1 MKEEREEKIYKS
13 LMLVVITV
21 IITFLITS
29 VTVYKA
35 IAKNGIKYVKITD
48 GEVTGLDETLASFR
62 KVLEKEYLGEIDDET
77 LVEGALKGYVEALG
91 DPYTEYYTKEEM
103 EKLMD
108 TTNGNYVGIG
118 IYMLV
123 DKEKQTI
130 VVLKPMENSP
140 AEQAGILAGD
150 IITKVDGEGYTL
162 DTITEVSNKI
172 KGKAGTKVK
181 LEIKRGEKETF
192 EIEVERKKILIS
204 HINTK
209 VLKDNIGYIYISDF
223 DGGCADEFTQKYKEL
238 KKQGIEKLIIDIRNN
253 GGGIVDE
260 AINILKLITD
270 KGDTLLITKDKNENE
285 KMPMA
290 STTKIMTC
298 IVALESGKMNQIIK
312 VSSKAASMPKVKMY
326 AKNGEQYYLKDLLY
340 AMMLESFNDAA
351 MIVAEGIGG
360 SQEEFAKMM
369 NKKAKE
375 IGAKNTN
382 FVTPNGLD
390 ADNHYSTAYDMALI
404 GAYATK
410 NKQFNEIT
418 NTKSYSFTDVSA
430 KRSITVNNKDM
441 FLAMDNEAIGIK
453 TGFTGKAG
461 YCFVGAVK
469 SNGRHFV
476 SCVLAC
482 GWPPNKSYKWKDTT
496 ALMNHG
502 KREYNMSK

>member
-1 MKEEREEKIYKS
+1 MRIGSKLKNYLKNSSLNYSEKIFIC
-13 LMLVVITV
+13 V
-21 IITFLITS
+21 
-29 VTVYKA
+29 
-35 IAKNGIKYVKITD
+35 
-48 GEVTGLDETLASFR
+48 
-62 KVLEKEYLGEIDDET
+62 
-77 LVEGALKGYVEALG
+77 
-91 DPYTEYYTKEEM
+91 
-103 EKLMD
+103 
-108 TTNGNYVGIG
+108 
-118 IYMLV
+118 
-123 DKEKQTI
+123 
-130 VVLKPMENSP
+130 
-140 AEQAGILAGD
+140 
-150 IITKVDGEGYTL
+150 
-162 DTITEVSNKI
+162 
-172 KGKAGTKVK
+172 
-181 LEIKRGEKETF
+181 
-192 EIEVERKKILIS
+192 
-204 HINTK
+204 
-209 VLKDNIGYIYISDF
+209 
-223 DGGCADEFTQKYKEL
+223 C
-238 KKQGIEKLIIDIRNN
+238 LIICIT
-253 GGGIVDE
+253 
-260 AINILKLITD
+260 INFLKVNSFGKDLDLKSKSAVLIDGNTGRILY
-270 KGDTLLITKDKNENE
+270 GKNENE

-326 AKNGEQYYLKDLLY
+326 AKKGEQYYLKDLLY

-496 ALMNHG
+496 TLMNYG
-502 KREYNMSK
+502 KREYNEKKIIASGTKFQIEIPNGTKKKINVGVSEGYTTLISEDDNVKSETNFNYKLPIKKRDVVGNIIITINGKKTKKIMLYAFENVEKYDYRFVLKKIMKKFFLFYL